1 VAGVNTVN
9 PSDNVMAAT
18 VTISGEGLAG
28 KSVDVNP
35 RTGRWSTTVPT
46 EPPAVTVT
54 SAEGGMETAKAQC
67 PIQAVPATTPKTR
80 NSNDLDR
87 FTLKPATIAN
97 PNPKPQ

>member
-1 VAGVNTVN
+1 
-9 PSDNVMAAT
+9 
-18 VTISGEGLAG
+18 
-28 KSVDVNP
+28 
-35 RTGRWSTTVPT
+35 
-46 EPPAVTVT
+46 
-54 SAEGGMETAKAQC
+54 METAKAQC